1 MGAIQQDIV
10 IRKQL
15 GKDPWNQV
23 TQGTN
28 TKCSFHPTI
37 PRNVILTLN
46 YPITLPISDELQ
58 PGLLGKPSDDPRPSR
73 HVPGG

>member
-1 MGAIQQDIV
+1 MTRDSDEVGAIQQDIV

-37 PRNVILTLN
+37 SPNVMLTLN
-46 YPITLPISDELQ
+46 YPTQ
-58 PGLLGKPSDDPRPSR
+58 
-73 HVPGG
+73 